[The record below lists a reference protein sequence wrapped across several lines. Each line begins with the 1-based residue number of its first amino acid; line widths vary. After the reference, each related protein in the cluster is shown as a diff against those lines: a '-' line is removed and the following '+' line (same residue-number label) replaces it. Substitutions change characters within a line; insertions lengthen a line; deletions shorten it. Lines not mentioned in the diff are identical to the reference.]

1 MLKKISQSFRQLFI
15 QLQKLMVNPK
25 LIAVAVAGLGVV
37 LLCIYTP
44 LRTVFDP
51 FLFKDFI
58 QQYEGYVEILFI
70 GIYTVLTVVGVPG
83 TVLTVVGGCLFGIW
97 YGTIISIISATLGA
111 LFAFWAARYLFRDLA
126 QRRFSKSK
134 RLTNFQ
140 TAVLKQPFSF
150 VLTTRL
156 IPISPY
162 NLVNYLFGLTSI
174 NWFDYTL
181 GTFIGVIPG
190 SFAYT
195 WIGKS
200 GEMVMEGGNRL
211 SFFGA
216 LTFLTVLSV
225 VPILYNRQKAGSK
238 SD

>member
-1 MLKKISQSFRQLFI
+1 MLKNITQSFLQLSI
-15 QLQKLMVNPK
+15 QLRKLVVK
-25 LIAVAVAGLGVV
+25 QQFIFLAITALGII
-37 LLCIYTP
+37 LLCIFTP
-44 LRTVFDP
+44 LKVVFNP

-58 QQYEGYVEILFI
+58 QQYKGYVEILFI
-70 GIYTVLTVVGVPG
+70 AIYTGLTVIGVPG
-83 TVLTVVGGCLFGIW
+83 TVLTIVGGSLFGIW
-97 YGTIISIISATLGA
+97 YGTIISVISATFGA
-111 LFAFWAARYLFRDLA
+111 LFAFWTARYLFRDLA
-126 QRRFSKSK
+126 QRKLNQSK
-134 RLTNFQ
+134 RLTKYQ

-181 GTFIGVIPG
+181 ATFIGVIPG

-200 GEMVMEGGNRL
+200 GEMAMTGGDRL
-211 SFFGA
+211 SFFLA
-216 LTFLTVLSV
+216 LSFLALLSLI
-225 VPILYNRQKAGSK
+225 PLLYPRQQA
-238 SD
+238 

>member
-1 MLKKISQSFRQLFI
+1 MFEKITQSFVQLSI
-15 QLQKLMVNPK
+15 QLRKLLLKPQ
-25 LIAVAVAGLGVV
+25 LIALAAAALGII
-37 LLCIYTP
+37 LLCILTP
-44 LRTVFDP
+44 LKTVFNP

-70 GIYTVLTVVGVPG
+70 AIYTGLTIIGVPG
-83 TVLTVVGGCLFGIW
+83 TVLTIVGGCLFGIW
-97 YGTIISIISATLGA
+97 YGTIISVISATSGA
-111 LFAFWAARYLFRDLA
+111 LFAFWTARYLFRDLA
-126 QRRFSKSK
+126 QRKLSQSK
-134 RLTNFQ
+134 RLTKYQ

-181 GTFIGVIPG
+181 ATFIGVIPG
-190 SFAYT
+190 SFAYS

-200 GEMVMEGGNRL
+200 GEMVMTGGDRL
-211 SFFGA
+211 SFFLA
-216 LTFLTVLSV
+216 LTFLALLSLI
-225 VPILYNRQKAGSK
+225 PLLYPRQQA
-238 SD
+238 

>member
-1 MLKKISQSFRQLFI
+1 MLEKITQSFVQLSI
-15 QLQKLMVNPK
+15 QLRKLLLKPQ
-25 LIAVAVAGLGVV
+25 LIALAAAALGII
-37 LLCIYTP
+37 LLCILTP
-44 LRTVFDP
+44 LKAVFNP

-70 GIYTVLTVVGVPG
+70 AIYTGLTVIGVPG

-97 YGTIISIISATLGA
+97 YGTIISVISATSGA
-111 LFAFWAARYLFRDLA
+111 LFAFWTARYLFRDLA
-126 QRRFSKSK
+126 QRKLSQSK
-134 RLTNFQ
+134 RLTKFQ

-181 GTFIGVIPG
+181 ATFIGVIPG
-190 SFAYT
+190 SFAYS

-200 GEMVMEGGNRL
+200 GEMVMTGGDRL
-211 SFFGA
+211 SFFLA
-216 LTFLTVLSV
+216 LTFLAL
-225 VPILYNRQKAGSK
+225 LYADSFTLYP
-238 SD
+238 SASIISPS

>member
-1 MLKKISQSFRQLFI
+1 MFEKITQSFVQLSI
-15 QLQKLMVNPK
+15 QLRK
-25 LIAVAVAGLGVV
+25 LILKPQFIALAAAALGII
-37 LLCIYTP
+37 LLCILTP
-44 LRTVFDP
+44 LKAVFNP

-70 GIYTVLTVVGVPG
+70 AIYTGLTVIGVPG

-97 YGTIISIISATLGA
+97 YGTIISVISATSGA
-111 LFAFWAARYLFRDLA
+111 LFAFWTARYLFRDLA
-126 QRRFSKSK
+126 QRKLSQSK
-134 RLTNFQ
+134 RLTKFQ

-181 GTFIGVIPG
+181 ATFIGVIPG
-190 SFAYT
+190 SFAYS

-200 GEMVMEGGNRL
+200 GEMVMTGGDRL
-211 SFFGA
+211 SFFLA
-216 LTFLTVLSV
+216 LTFLALLSLI
-225 VPILYNRQKAGSK
+225 PLLYPRQKA
-238 SD
+238 

>member
-1 MLKKISQSFRQLFI
+1 MLEKITQSFVQLSI
-15 QLQKLMVNPK
+15 QLRKLLLKPQ
-25 LIAVAVAGLGVV
+25 LIALAAAALGII
-37 LLCIYTP
+37 LLCILTP
-44 LRTVFDP
+44 LKAVFNP

-70 GIYTVLTVVGVPG
+70 AIYTGLTVIGVPG

-97 YGTIISIISATLGA
+97 YGTIISVISATSGA
-111 LFAFWAARYLFRDLA
+111 LFAFWTARYLFRDLA
-126 QRRFSKSK
+126 QRKLSQSK
-134 RLTNFQ
+134 RLTKFQ

-181 GTFIGVIPG
+181 ATFIGVIPG
-190 SFAYT
+190 SFAYS

-200 GEMVMEGGNRL
+200 GEMVMTGGDRL
-211 SFFGA
+211 SFFLA
-216 LTFLTVLSV
+216 LTFLALLSLI
-225 VPILYNRQKAGSK
+225 PLLYPRHKA
-238 SD
+238 